1 MPVPEHVVIPMSMH
15 IGAPAEPVVKKGD
28 TVMVGTVIGKAG
40 GFVSANIYS
49 SVSGTVQDIAPLR
62 MVNGAMA
69 TAVAIKTDGAQTV
82 DPACVPPVVTDKA
95 SLLAAVLA
103 AGLIFG
109 VQALVLV
116 AVTTLACVAF
126 EYIYEKLLKK
136 SNTVGDLSAVVTGI
150 ILALNMPVSMP
161 LWIAVVGAFVAI
173 VITKQLFGGLGYN
186 FANPALVGR
195 IVLFLGFTSRMTA
208 YVYPDMA
215 VDALASATPLAVAD
229 KTTLPLLDVFLGF
242 HGGMMGEVCVLAI
255 LLGFAYLVATRT
267 IQATIPV
274 TIVATVFVL
283 TALNTGSAYT
293 ALIECM
299 SGGLLF
305 GAVFMATD
313 YVTSPFTTKGKLF
326 YGVFIGL
333 ITFLIRHF
341 GSMNE
346 GMSYAI
352 LLGNL
357 MTPWFNAWGHQ
368 TPLGYKK
375 PKKAKK
381 GGAE

>member
-1 MPVPEHVVIPMSMH
+1 MIVTASPHIREATTTRGLMGNVVI
-15 IGAPAEPVVKKGD
+15 A
-28 TVMVGTVIGKAG
+28 
-40 GFVSANIYS
+40 
-49 SVSGTVQDIAPLR
+49 
-62 MVNGAMA
+62 
-69 TAVAIKTDGAQTV
+69 
-82 DPACVPPVVTDKA
+82 
-95 SLLAAVLA
+95 LLPAVLA

-126 EYIYEKLLKK
+126 EYLYEMLLKK
-136 SNTVGDLSAVVTGI
+136 PNTAGDLSAVVTGI
-150 ILALNMPVSMP
+150 ILALNMPVGMP

-229 KTTLPLLDVFLGF
+229 KTSLNLLDIFLGF

-267 IQATIPV
+267 IEATVPV

-283 TALNTGSAYT
+283 TALNTGSPYT
-293 ALIECM
+293 ALVECM

-313 YVTSPFTTKGKLF
+313 YVTRPITKKGQYL
-326 YGVFIGL
+326 YGVLLGILTGL
-333 ITFLIRHF
+333 FRVF
-341 GSMNE
+341 GASAE
-346 GMSYAI
+346 GVSYAI
-352 LLGNL
+352 ILGNL
-357 MTPWFNAWGHQ
+357 LV
-368 TPLGYKK
+368 PLIEKISFPK
-375 PKKAKK
+375 PFGRGGEKA
-381 GGAE
+381 